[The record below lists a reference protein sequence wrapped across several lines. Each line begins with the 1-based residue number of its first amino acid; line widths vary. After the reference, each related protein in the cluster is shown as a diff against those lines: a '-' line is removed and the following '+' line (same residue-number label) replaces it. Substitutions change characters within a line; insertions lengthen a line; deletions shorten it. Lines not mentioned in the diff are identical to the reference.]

1 MGFFGVLMVGFIAG
15 VLARLFVPGDGQLG
29 WFATLLIGVAGSLF
43 GGFLGKLME
52 GRLEVTATGLFGS
65 VVGAV
70 IVLVVYRM
78 ATSHLAASSRQA
90 GR

>member
-1 MGFFGVLMVGFIAG
+1 MGFFALLTVGFVAG
-15 VLARLFVPGDGQLG
+15 LLARLFVPGNQHLG

-52 GRLEVTATGLFGS
+52 GQLQVTATGLFGS

-70 IVLVVYRM
+70 IVLSAYQV
-78 ATSHLAASSRQA
+78 ATANRAAS
-90 GR
+90 

>member
-1 MGFFGVLMVGFIAG
+1 MGFLAVLTVGFVAG
-15 VLARLFVPGDGQLG
+15 VLARLFVPGNGHLG

-52 GRLEVTATGLFGS
+52 GQLQVTASGLFGS

-70 IVLVVYRM
+70 IVLLVYQM
-78 ATSHLAASSRQA
+78 ATAHRTPA
-90 GR
+90 